1 MTKLEIKT
9 PTFTFEIFKQIL
21 CKDSF
26 DKINTWLEKGHCYL
40 GKNEDLKNPKCEE
53 SDDIKGFDVPVLIKS
68 RNGQNKGL
76 MIIVGESPL
85 RNGTE
90 KGLLVGFPFAVDYIM
105 EKPPQCAVYKKLFNK
120 LLNEPPNELPNGYDL
135 YITDII
141 KVWKKI
147 EKLTVENND
156 RDILD
161 KELEILCGMY
171 DDIHILL
178 MGSNAKK
185 WGIDSDN
192 CIEIPHMS
200 RQNWNTWRIKIYE
213 DAFRKLINDGK
224 ITKEDI
230 EDLKYIKDLL
240 VKDTTELEFRSMDAD
255 IVAETASKMI
265 SSELEKMIK

>member
-1 MTKLEIKT
+1 MTKLET
-9 PTFTFEIFKQIL
+9 PTFEIFEHIL
-21 CKDSF
+21 GDSF
-26 DKINTWLEKGHCYL
+26 HEIKKWLENDHYYL
-40 GKNEDLKNPKCEE
+40 GKNEDLKNYKCEE
-53 SDDIKGFDVPVLIKS
+53 SDDIKGFDVPVLIKKDED
-68 RNGQNKGL
+68 NNKKM

-120 LLNEPPNELPNGYDL
+120 LLNELPKDYDL

-141 KVWKKI
+141 KVWKKN
-147 EKLTVENND
+147 EKLTVTDENRN
-156 RDILD
+156 IL
-161 KELEILCGMY
+161 KNELGILSKMY

-185 WGIDSDN
+185 WGIDYDN

-200 RQNWNTWRIKIYE
+200 RQNWNTWRIKKYE

-230 EDLKYIKDLL
+230 KNLVEEDANK
-240 VKDTTELEFRSMDAD
+240 LEFCSMNAD
-255 IVAETASKMI
+255 TVANTAFQMI
-265 SSELEKMIK
+265 SSKL

>member
-1 MTKLEIKT
+1 MTKLET
-9 PTFTFEIFKQIL
+9 PTFEIFKQIL
-21 CKDSF
+21 GDSF
-26 DKINTWLEKGHCYL
+26 HEIKKWLENDHYYL
-40 GKNEDLKNPKCEE
+40 GKNEDLTNPKCGE
-53 SDDIKGFDVPVLIKS
+53 SDKIKGFDVPVLIKS
-68 RNGQNKGL
+68 RNGNNKKL

-90 KGLLVGFPFAVDYIM
+90 KGLLVGFPFAVDYIK
-105 EKPPQCAVYKKLFNK
+105 EKPHQCAVYKEFF
-120 LLNEPPNELPNGYDL
+120 NELLEDYDL

-141 KVWKKI
+141 KVWKKN
-147 EKLTVENND
+147 EKLTVGNND

-161 KELEILCGMY
+161 KELEILRGGMY

-185 WGIDSDN
+185 WGIKYNN

-200 RQNWNTWRIKIYE
+200 RQNWNTWRIKKYE

-224 ITKEDI
+224 ITKENI
-230 EDLKYIKDLL
+230 EGLFKFK
-240 VKDTTELEFRSMDAD
+240 KDTTELEFRSMDAD

>member
-9 PTFTFEIFKQIL
+9 PTFTFEIFKKIL

-90 KGLLVGFPFAVDYIM
+90 KGLFVGFPFAVDYIM

-200 RQNWNTWRIKIYE
+200 RQNWNTWRIKKYE

-224 ITKEDI
+224 ITKEEI
-230 EDLKYIKDLL
+230 KNLVEEDANK
-240 VKDTTELEFRSMDAD
+240 LEFCSMNAD
-255 IVAETASKMI
+255 TVANTAFQMI
-265 SSELEKMIK
+265 SSKL

>member
-1 MTKLEIKT
+1 MTKLKTPTLLKT
-9 PTFTFEIFKQIL
+9 PTFTFEIFKRIL

-26 DKINTWLEKGHCYL
+26 DKIETWLKKRQHCYL
-40 GKNEDLKNPKCEE
+40 GKDAHLENYQCEE
-53 SDDIKGFDVPVLIKS
+53 SEDIKGFDVPVLIKS
-68 RNGQNKGL
+68 HNSNNKKL

-90 KGLLVGFPFAVDYIM
+90 KGLLVGFPFAVDYTM
-105 EKPPQCAVYKKLFNK
+105 RKPPQCDVYKELFNE
-120 LLNEPPNELPNGYDL
+120 LLEDYDL

-141 KVWKKI
+141 KVWEKI
-147 EKLTVENND
+147 EKLTVGEND

-161 KELEILCGMY
+161 EELEILRGMY

-185 WGIDSDN
+185 WDIDYDN

-230 EDLKYIKDLL
+230 EDLL
-240 VKDTTELEFRSMDAD
+240 VKDTNELEFCSMKAD
-255 IVAETASKMI
+255 TVANTAFEMI
-265 SSELEKMIK
+265 SSELEKKIK